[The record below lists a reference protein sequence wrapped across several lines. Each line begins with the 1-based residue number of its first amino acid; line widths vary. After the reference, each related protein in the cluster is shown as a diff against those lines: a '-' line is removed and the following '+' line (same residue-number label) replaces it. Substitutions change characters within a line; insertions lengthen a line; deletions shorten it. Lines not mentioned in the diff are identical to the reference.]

1 MQQVIFMQNA
11 EVDANQQLHITVPP
25 EMGRR
30 LKVIVLAAD
39 SSDLSELTDDE
50 MLQIAAYT
58 STTESNPEEDAIWE
72 QYVH

>member
-1 MQQVIFMQNA
+1 MQQVIFVQNA

-39 SSDLSELTDDE
+39 SSE
-50 MLQIAAYT
+50 
-58 STTESNPEEDAIWE
+58 STGVNR
-72 QYVH
+72 